1 MADDRLRTITGGAQQ
16 PSLVMSIP
24 RYHAAAAAIAAALTL
39 PGCGGSA
46 DDARSLPQLAT
57 AVPASLIGSCD
68 DLGARLAA
76 PNNTTITAVTHQ
88 PAGSIATPGP
98 AVDVPAH
105 CIVTGYMFER
115 TSPVD
120 GHRYAIGFEVRL
132 PQDWNGRFYHQGNG
146 ALDGA
151 VVPASGASPTGVPSS
166 ALGKG
171 FAVLS
176 SNAGHDGTRGAA
188 FGIDP
193 QARLDYGYQAVAKLT
208 PMAQE
213 LIEAAYGKAP
223 DRSYF
228 GGCSNG
234 GRHAMVAAAR
244 YADQYDG
251 ILAEAPGYRL
261 PLAALANIAGAQ
273 RYATVA
279 TDPADLA
286 SAFTTEERRLLA
298 DAILEQCDALDGL
311 ADGIV
316 HDTAACQARF
326 DIATHVPTCDAERD
340 GTCLT
345 AAQKSVLADIFAGP
359 RTQSGALIYLSFPF
373 DPGIAGGNVAFWEF
387 AAPFALDSGAVAM
400 VFQVPP
406 ADPATFDGPQ
416 FALSADLDLLLHRL
430 DATDDIYTESS
441 LSAIAMPDPS
451 DLATL
456 RDRGGKMIVIHG
468 VSDMIFSVDDTRA
481 WYEGLDAANAGRAAG
496 FARFFPVPG
505 MTHCRGGPATD
516 RFDALE
522 ALVAWV
528 EHGDAP
534 DRIVA
539 SARGPSM
546 PGQVNADVPGDWSPQ
561 RTRPLCPYP
570 AVARYRGSGDP
581 ESAESFVCDQSPGR

>member
-1 MADDRLRTITGGAQQ
+1 MTIH
-16 PSLVMSIP
+16 
-24 RYHAAAAAIAAALTL
+24 RYHGAAAAIAAALTL
-39 PGCGGSA
+39 PGCGGKL
-46 DDARSLPQLAT
+46 DGARSLPQLAP
-57 AVPASLIGSCD
+57 AVPAALIGSCD
-68 DLGARLAA
+68 DLAARLTS
-76 PNNTTITAVTHQ
+76 PNNTTITAVTYQ
-88 PAGSIATPGP
+88 PAGPIATPGP
-98 AVDVPAH
+98 AVHVPDH
-105 CIVTGYMFER
+105 CLVTGYMFER
-115 TSPVD
+115 TSSVD
-120 GHRYAIGFEVRL
+120 GHRYAIGFEMRL
-132 PQDWNGRFYHQGNG
+132 PEDWNGRFYHQGNG
-146 ALDGA
+146 GLDGS
-151 VVPASGASPTGVPSS
+151 VVPASGASATSVPSS

-208 PMAQE
+208 PLAHE
-213 LIEAAYGKAP
+213 LIETAYGKVP
-223 DRSYF
+223 DRNYF

-234 GRHAMVAAAR
+234 GRHAMIAAAR

-251 ILAEAPGYRL
+251 ILAAAPGFRL

-286 SAFTTEERRLLA
+286 SAFTTDERRLLA
-298 DAILEQCDALDGL
+298 GAVLEQCDALDGL
-311 ADGIV
+311 VDGIV
-316 HDTAACQARF
+316 HDTASCQAHF
-326 DIATHVPTCDAERD
+326 DIAIHVPTCDAERD

-345 AAQKSVLADIFAGP
+345 GAQKTVLAEIFAGP
-359 RTQSGALIYLSFPF
+359 RTQSGAPIYSSFSY

-387 AAPFALDSGAVAM
+387 VAPLALDSGAVAM

-416 FALSADLDLLLHRL
+416 FALSADLDLLLRRL
-430 DATDDIYTESS
+430 DATDDVYTESS
-441 LSAIAMPDPS
+441 LSAITMPDPTN
-451 DLATL
+451 LATL
-456 RDRGGKMIVIHG
+456 RDRGGRMIVYHG

-481 WYEGLDAANAGRAAG
+481 WYEGLDAANAGRAAD

-505 MTHCRGGPATD
+505 MTHCAGGPATD
-516 RFDALE
+516 HFDALD

-528 EHGDAP
+528 ERGEAP
-534 DRIVA
+534 ERIIA
-539 SARGPSM
+539 AARGTGA
-546 PGQVNADVPGDWSPQ
+546 PGPTNIDVPPDWSPE

-581 ESAESFVCDQSPGR
+581 ERADSFVCE

>member
-1 MADDRLRTITGGAQQ
+1 MT
-16 PSLVMSIP
+16 
-24 RYHAAAAAIAAALTL
+24 
-39 PGCGGSA
+39 SA
-46 DDARSLPQLAT
+46 
-57 AVPASLIGSCD
+57 
-68 DLGARLAA
+68 
-76 PNNTTITAVTHQ
+76 
-88 PAGSIATPGP
+88 
-98 AVDVPAH
+98 
-105 CIVTGYMFER
+105 
-115 TSPVD
+115 
-120 GHRYAIGFEVRL
+120 
-132 PQDWNGRFYHQGNG
+132 
-146 ALDGA
+146 
-151 VVPASGASPTGVPSS
+151 
-166 ALGKG
+166 
-171 FAVLS
+171 
-176 SNAGHDGTRGAA
+176 RG
-188 FGIDP
+188 
-193 QARLDYGYQAVAKLT
+193 
-208 PMAQE
+208 
-213 LIEAAYGKAP
+213 
-223 DRSYF
+223 
-228 GGCSNG
+228 
-234 GRHAMVAAAR
+234 
-244 YADQYDG
+244 
-251 ILAEAPGYRL
+251 
-261 PLAALANIAGAQ
+261 
-273 RYATVA
+273 
-279 TDPADLA
+279 PADLA

-326 DIATHVPTCDAERD
+326 DLATHVPTCDAGRD

-359 RTQSGALIYLSFPF
+359 RTQSGTLIYSSFPF

-430 DATDDIYTESS
+430 DATDEIYTESS
-441 LSAIAMPDPS
+441 LSAITMPDPS

-505 MTHCRGGPATD
+505 MTHCTGGPATD
-516 RFDALE
+516 RFDALD

-528 EHGDAP
+528 ERGEAP

-539 SARGPSM
+539 SARAPST
-546 PGQVNADVPGDWSPQ
+546 PGQVNADVPADWSPQ

-581 ESAESFVCDQSPGR
+581 ESAESFVCDQ